1 MGDPMRVLILAFL
14 LFTNHV
20 HSLPCEEPITISYG
34 PFVTLLVV
42 QKYFGEFHKRL
53 EESSG
58 CMVRYKIQRD
68 FDQFLM
74 ALFRREDT
82 LAVVPGP
89 YFNVLKRMG
98 YLAVS
103 TQVRVEPRVS
113 YIVSKKGKGISRL
126 NDLVGRKVLVSSHLA
141 SSGSFFVQALTDEG
155 LLEHVMVDYEH
166 AYDSMLFAVL
176 RNEAD
181 AAVLIEEYWLSLDEH
196 IRNNNLSLVAEIKS
210 DASTEFVMLKE
221 RHNIAPMVLD
231 ALQASEMRWGPPA
244 TKAIGSPLLETLLL
258 NKLEQFNK
266 AQD

>member
-1 MGDPMRVLILAFL
+1 MRVLILAFV
-14 LFTNHV
+14 LFTTHV

-58 CMVRYKIQRD
+58 CIVRYKIQRD

-89 YFNVLKRMG
+89 YFNVLKEMD

-113 YIVSKKGKGISRL
+113 YIVSKKGKDISRL
-126 NDLVGRKVLVSSHLA
+126 NDLAGRKVLVSSPFA
-141 SSGSFFVQALTDEG
+141 SSGSFFVQALTDQG
-155 LLEHVMVDYEH
+155 LLKQVKVEYDH
-166 AYDSMLFAVL
+166 AYESMLFAVL

-181 AAVLIEEYWLSLDEH
+181 AAVLIEEYWFSLDER
-196 IRNNNLSLVAEIKS
+196 IRSNNLSLVAKLKS
-210 DASTEFVMLKE
+210 DASTEFVIVKE
-221 RHNIAPMVLD
+221 RQKLAPVILD
-231 ALQASEMRWGPPA
+231 ALQASEITWGPPA
-244 TKAIGSPLLETLLL
+244 TKAIGSPSLEALLF